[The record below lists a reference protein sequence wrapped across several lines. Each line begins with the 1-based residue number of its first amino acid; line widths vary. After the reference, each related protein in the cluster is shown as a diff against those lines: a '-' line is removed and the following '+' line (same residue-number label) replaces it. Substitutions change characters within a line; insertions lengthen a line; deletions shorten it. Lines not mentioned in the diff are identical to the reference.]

1 MKHNNYKTR
10 AGRRARSRL
19 ARVLTMLAL
28 LLCVGTGAWVQTE
41 SNIITWNAE
50 AKTATL
56 TNGMPTGRYSFST
69 STISSTT
76 SSRLVPTG

>member
-1 MKHNNYKTR
+1 MT
-10 AGRRARSRL
+10 L
-19 ARVLTMLAL
+19 VAL
-28 LLCVGTGAWVQTE
+28 IALSVGAWVQTE